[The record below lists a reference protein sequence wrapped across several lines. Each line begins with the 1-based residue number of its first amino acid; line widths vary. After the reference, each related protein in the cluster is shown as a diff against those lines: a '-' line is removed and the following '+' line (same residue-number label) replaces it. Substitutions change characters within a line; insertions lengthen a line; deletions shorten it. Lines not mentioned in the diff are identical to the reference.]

1 MRCSNCIYG
10 GSIDEYGAVEEYA
23 EVCGLVEENEITFNK
38 DGCGCILTG
47 ATIQKDTTNGK
58 TRTNRHGNLEH

>member
-10 GSIDEYGAVEEYA
+10 GSINEYGAVEEYA

-47 ATIQKDTTNGK
+47 ATIQKRYDKWKNEGVK
-58 TRTNRHGNLEH
+58 C